1 VAARKTDPFD
11 ETYLAEIDA
20 MLQPEERAVI
30 QETVEKKSKPALVL
44 MNLAHDIILKEE
56 NENP

>member
-1 VAARKTDPFD
+1 MDPFD
-11 ETYLAEIDA
+11 ETYLDEIDA